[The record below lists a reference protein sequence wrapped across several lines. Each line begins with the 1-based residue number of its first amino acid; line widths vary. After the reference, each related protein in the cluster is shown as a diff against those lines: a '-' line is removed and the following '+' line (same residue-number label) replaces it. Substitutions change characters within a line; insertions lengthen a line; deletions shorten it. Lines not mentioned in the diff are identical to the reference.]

1 MRGEWIAGIQREKT
15 SPDGARLRVLP
26 PLLYGAG
33 HPYAIPFSGSGTET
47 AIAAM
52 TREDLL
58 GFQRDW
64 LRPDNATLIVVGDTH
79 RGDPAAAREAVR
91 RLDPA
96 DAARPAKVDPR
107 GRTSRRRALYL
118 IDKPD
123 AVQSSILVGLVAP
136 SSAAPNA
143 IEMDTMND
151 VLGGTFTSR
160 LNMNLREDK
169 HWSYGVRSSLPEAQG
184 ERPWLLA
191 APVQTDRTV
200 EAMREIAARDRRVR
214 RTAAVDHR

>member
-1 MRGEWIAGIQREKT
+1 MA
-15 SPDGARLRVLP
+15 
-26 PLLYGAG
+26 AG

-47 AIAAM
+47 AIAAI

-64 LRPDNATLIVVGDTH
+64 LRPDNVTLIVVGDTT
-79 RGDPAAAREAVR
+79 REAILPV
-91 RLDPA
+91 LEKHFGGWTPPT
-96 DAARPAKVDPR
+96 AARPAKVIPEAAR
-107 GRTSRRRALYL
+107 PAAARLYL

-169 HWSYGVRSSLPEAQG
+169 HWSYGVRSSLPDAQG

-200 EAMREIAARDRRVR
+200 EAMRELKREIDEFVGPRP
-214 RTAAVDHR
+214 VDHR